1 MLPRREA
8 DRHAKGVLSARRR
21 KIAPLR
27 EGLHRWRKGGDR
39 RRGDRAYSRDRGQ
52 PARGIVG
59 LLLWQA
65 INEAQFS
72 IQIRNLP
79 AQSCDLVQKQSRRIS
94 HRRRQRDVVAVDD
107 CGEASDM
114 GGTGRRDDALFG
126 QMSPSR

>member
-52 PARGIVG
+52 PARGIVD
-59 LLLWQA
+59 A
-65 INEAQFS
+65 RTSAQFS

-79 AQSCDLVQKQSRRIS
+79 AQSCDLIQKQSRRIS